1 MFRATARQVVRSR
14 YQPVEFIGPD
24 YDPGFQCNLQN
35 FTFIASLSVQFI
47 LLIVSFVTIIV
58 GNDNRPQLLTVSLW
72 LETLVQLVEFYWY
85 SIVGALLF
93 FANKVVGPPGSFG
106 VQYRY
111 FDWFLTTPT
120 MLITLYLLVY
130 YFHET
135 CMSTAALRDV
145 PELPVH
151 LVMIILFDWGMLA
164 LGLTFELG
172 LWPNG
177 VWSWPLVV
185 GFIPLFLA
193 FYPHVSLLGER
204 ATDEAVTLI
213 VLNLTLWS
221 IYGMVSIAFPQK
233 RGLDNKNIAFN
244 VLDLLSK
251 NVLGVV
257 VSILS
262 LTRDN
267 NCPSS

>member
-1 MFRATARQVVRSR
+1 MFRATARQVAR
-14 YQPVEFIGPD
+14 YAPVEYVGQD
-24 YDPGFQCNLQN
+24 YESGFRCTLQN
-35 FTFIASLSVQFI
+35 GTFIASLAVQFV

-58 GNDNRPQLLTVSLW
+58 GDATRPQLLTVSLW
-72 LETLVQLVEFYWY
+72 LETLVQLVEFFWY
-85 SIVGALLF
+85 SVVGALLF
-93 FANKVVGPPGSFG
+93 FANTVVGPPGSFG

-135 CMSTAALRDV
+135 CTSTAALRDV
-145 PELPVH
+145 AELPVH

-172 LWPNG
+172 LWPRG
-177 VWSWPLVV
+177 LWSWPLVL
-185 GFIPLFLA
+185 GFVPLFLA

-204 ATDEAVTLI
+204 ATDEAVALI
-213 VLNLTLWS
+213 VVNLTLWS
-221 IYGMVSIAFPQK
+221 IYGMVSIAFPQ
-233 RGLDNKNIAFN
+233 RQGLDRKNIAFN

-267 NCPSS
+267 HCVPA